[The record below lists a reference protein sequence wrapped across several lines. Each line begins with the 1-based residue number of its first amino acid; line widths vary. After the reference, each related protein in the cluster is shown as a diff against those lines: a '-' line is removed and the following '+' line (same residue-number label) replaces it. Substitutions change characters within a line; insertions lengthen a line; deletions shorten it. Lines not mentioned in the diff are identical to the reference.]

1 MTVSVHSEKLRLL
14 VDEDAE
20 VEQIATG
27 FTFTEGPIWMADGSL
42 HFSDMPGDKRRRW
55 HPDEGITVLRDPS
68 NKCNGMTLDNDGN
81 LIVCEHV
88 TSSVV
93 RERPDGTRETLAT
106 HWGDKEL
113 NSPNDVI
120 VARDGSIIFT
130 DPTYGRMPG
139 FGLERDQDLDFQGVY
154 RIPAGGGDLQLLV
167 DDFAQP
173 NGLCFTADESLLYI
187 NDTDRA
193 HIRVFDV
200 GADHQLSNGRVF
212 AENIGTADLAK
223 GDLVDG
229 MKLDEQGNVYVT
241 GPEGVLAF
249 SSVGEYLG
257 TIKVPEPVGNLNWG
271 DDDWK
276 SLYIPASTSVYRVRM
291 NVAGNR
297 LGYMN

>member
-1 MTVSVHSEKLRLL
+1 EALCAGAADVVASPASSLQPRGRKRMSVKVLSENVRDL
-14 VDEDAE
+14 VDDDAQ
-20 VEQIATG
+20 VEQLATG
-27 FTFTEGPIWMADGSL
+27 FTFTEGPIWMPDGSL

-55 HPDEGITVLRDPS
+55 HPDEGVTVLRDPS

-106 HWGDKEL
+106 HWRGKEL

-139 FGLERDQDLDFQGVY
+139 FGLERQQDLDFQGVY
-154 RIPAGGGDLQLLV
+154 RIPAGGGELELLV
-167 DDFAQP
+167 DDFDQP
-173 NGLCFTADESLLYI
+173 NGLCFSPDESLLYI

-200 GADHQLSNGRVF
+200 GAGGSLSNGHVF
-212 AENIGTADLAK
+212 AEGIGDGDLAK
-223 GDLVDG
+223 
-229 MKLDEQGNVYVT
+229 
-241 GPEGVLAF
+241 
-249 SSVGEYLG
+249 
-257 TIKVPEPVGNLNWG
+257 
-271 DDDWK
+271 
-276 SLYIPASTSVYRVRM
+276 
-291 NVAGNR
+291 
-297 LGYMN
+297 

>member
-1 MTVSVHSEKLRLL
+1 MTVSVRSEKLREL

-27 FTFTEGPIWMADGSL
+27 FTFTEGPIWMSDGSL

-55 HPDEGITVLRDPS
+55 HPDEGVTVLRDPS

-93 RERPDGTRETLAT
+93 RESPDGGRETLAT

-139 FGLERDQDLDFQGVY
+139 FGLEREQDLDFQGVY

-229 MKLDEQGNVYVT
+229 MKLDERGNVYVT
-241 GPEGVLAF
+241 GPEGVLVF
-249 SSVGEYLG
+249 SPDGEHLG

>member
-1 MTVSVHSEKLRLL
+1 MAIAVHSEKLRML
-14 VDEDAE
+14 VDENAD

-27 FTFTEGPIWMADGSL
+27 FTFTEGPIWMPDGSL

-55 HPDEGITVLRDPS
+55 HPDEGVTVLRDPS

-120 VARDGSIIFT
+120 VASDGSIIFT

-139 FGLERDQDLDFQGVY
+139 FGLEREQDLDFQGVY
-154 RIPAGGGDLQLLV
+154 RIPPDGDDLQLLV
-167 DDFAQP
+167 DDFGQP
-173 NGLCFTADESLLYI
+173 NGLCFTPDESQLYI
-187 NDTDRA
+187 NDTVHA

-200 GADHQLSNGRVF
+200 GPDHQLSNGRAF
-212 AENIGTADLAK
+212 AENIGDGDLAK
-223 GDLVDG
+223 GVVDG
-229 MKLDEQGNVYVT
+229 MKLDEQGDVYVT
-241 GPEGVLAF
+241 GPEGIWVF
-249 SSVGEYLG
+249 SPDGEHIG
-257 TIKVPEPVGNLNWG
+257 TIQVPEPTGNLNWG

-276 SLYIPASTSVYRVRM
+276 SLYIPSSTSVYRVRM
-291 NVAGNR
+291 KVAGNR
-297 LGYMN
+297 LGYMH